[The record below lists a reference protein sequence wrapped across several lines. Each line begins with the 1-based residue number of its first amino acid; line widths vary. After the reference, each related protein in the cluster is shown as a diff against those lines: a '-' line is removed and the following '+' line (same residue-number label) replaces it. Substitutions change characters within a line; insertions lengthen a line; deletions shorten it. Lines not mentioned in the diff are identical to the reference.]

1 MIESDFSVEFKQG
14 RAQEKQKMQERIEQ
28 AMEEINKLQTYVFYS
43 GDSKKVEL
51 TDVLDILKKCEV
63 DQ

>member
-1 MIESDFSVEFKQG
+1 MSEENGKQI
-14 RAQEKQKMQERIEQ
+14 MQERIEQ
-28 AMEEINKLQTYVFYS
+28 AIEEINKLQTYKLYS

-51 TDVLDILKKCEV
+51 ADVLDILKKCEV